1 MLDSDLHA
9 PLSDFDHF
17 FPSAHEILQSVLAD
31 NNIELPA
38 DIFDELVGE
47 NDQNNN
53 VTQPLIDSSLDQ
65 LSQLRPHIDA
75 AGGLDAYIDAAN
87 SSSNEPISRVVA
99 AMALRDT
106 ATHMGLS
113 SDNAA
118 SLLLSPV
125 AAGFSDDQLTE
136 DFLSFNQSF
145 FPLSIGNEK
154 ERNVQ
159 DMDQFRGC

>member
-9 PLSDFDHF
+9 PLFDFDHF
-17 FPSAHEILQSVLAD
+17 FPPAHEILQSVLAD

-38 DIFDELVGE
+38 DDFDELVSE
-47 NDQNNN
+47 SNNDA
-53 VTQPLIDSSLDQ
+53 QPVIDSSLNE

-75 AGGLDAYIDAAN
+75 AGGLDAYIEAAN
-87 SSSNEPISRVVA
+87 SSNNEPISRVVA

-118 SLLLSPV
+118 SLLLSP
-125 AAGFSDDQLTE
+125 AAASFSDDQLTE

-145 FPLSIGNEK
+145 FPLSVGNEK

-159 DMDQFRGC
+159 DMDQFLG